1 MNLMDLYKIKI
12 KKIYKKMQTYYK
24 NKILIENKNKIKLIY
39 FLIYVYNK
47 LIIIILIKCLF
58 QISLNYSGSESLIIL

>member
-47 LIIIILIKCLF
+47 LIIIILIK
-58 QISLNYSGSESLIIL
+58 IN

>member
-47 LIIIILIKCLF
+47 LIIIILIKINWF
-58 QISLNYSGSESLIIL
+58 QKKDIKII